1 MRKRVGVVSAGI
13 ALVAFV
19 AGIVSPAL
27 GSASPQS
34 TSTSSVATDP
44 QTIHVVAVFKESAEI
59 DNGAPGFSLGDDVVF
74 SGALR
79 QGGEWVGRLG
89 VVCTFTSVANPDR
102 VEAQCPGTARLQGGQ
117 ITVQGLVINRQLK
130 VLPITGGSGQYEGAS
145 GEMDATILSETRA
158 ALTFHLD

>member
-1 MRKRVGVVSAGI
+1 MRKRSGFVGAGI

-19 AGIVSPAL
+19 AGVVSPAL
-27 GSASPQS
+27 GSAGPQS
-34 TSTSSVATDP
+34 ASTPSVATDAR
-44 QTIHVVAVFKESAEI
+44 TIHVVAVFKESAEI

-74 SGALR
+74 SAALR